1 MKKKSYTKII
11 FALILFVG
19 SFSFVVSKTNAAT
32 ISTPANNL
40 GLVGYW
46 SFNEGTSTTATDF
59 SGNNNTGSIINM
71 DIPATATSGWGN
83 GKFGKGL
90 NFDGAGDYVTMDGV
104 ANDVSAT
111 SFAFSIWIKPSW
123 TAGFDTVL
131 AVNTAALGNQTQIFI
146 DNTLTVRVYD
156 GTQDATELSSSG
168 SVVDGKW
175 HHVVYSR
182 SGATGTLYVDGVSQG
197 THNNSDT
204 FTGTDLWSLGQE
216 FDGGPNPSDYFQG
229 SMDEVRIYSRP
240 LAQADVTALYRTGL
254 TTVNS
259 AVGQLSVVP
268 NGLIGYWTLDGGKM
282 TDTLAYD
289 SSSSGNTLTT
299 QGGATKTVG
308 KVGQSLNMDAV
319 DDVLFCTDANCGG
332 TTGGKLDMGSRDFT
346 LMAWINPESGGSS
359 CNLSGRV
366 VGKIGDD
373 EPEGYY
379 FGIGNQYIC
388 AAIRRSGEVS
398 STADGSTVPLN
409 EWSHI
414 AVVFDRDG
422 NMTRYLNG
430 VQTGTQDNI
439 SAQAGSVD
447 HPLNFCIG
455 GRDGGAGCIERM
467 FDGRIDEVRV
477 YERVLTVGEIKQ
489 VYNASAGAKI
499 NSSQNVAQG
508 SSLNSGLIGL
518 WSFNGL
524 DLTDR
529 VYDRSVSANHGYI
542 NGVATS
548 TAKTTGKLGQ
558 GLSFDGID
566 DYVYLGDPASI
577 RPSNLTYITMSAWIK
592 NDSFINANYLIAK
605 DDGVGTNATNMS
617 FRNTAEA
624 RCGVGGTSVTSSGLG
639 LLAGVWYNFTC
650 TYDGS
655 NIIMYVNGVNVVS
668 TAKTGAIADSAGNPW
683 IIGGRGL
690 PGGDIVLGKLDEVRL
705 YDRPLTATEVKQLY
719 LLGR

>member
-1 MKKKSYTKII
+1 M
-11 FALILFVG
+11 
-19 SFSFVVSKTNAAT
+19 
-32 ISTPANNL
+32 
-40 GLVGYW
+40 
-46 SFNEGTSTTATDF
+46 
-59 SGNNNTGSIINM
+59 
-71 DIPATATSGWGN
+71 
-83 GKFGKGL
+83 
-90 NFDGAGDYVTMDGV
+90 
-104 ANDVSAT
+104 
-111 SFAFSIWIKPSW
+111 
-123 TAGFDTVL
+123 
-131 AVNTAALGNQTQIFI
+131 
-146 DNTLTVRVYD
+146 
-156 GTQDATELSSSG
+156 
-168 SVVDGKW
+168 
-175 HHVVYSR
+175 
-182 SGATGTLYVDGVSQG
+182 DGVSQG

-240 LAQADVTALYRTGL
+240 LAQADVTALYNTGL
-254 TTVNS
+254 ITVNS
-259 AVGQLSVVP
+259 SIGQLSVVP

-332 TTGGKLDMGSRDFT
+332 TTGGKMDMGSRDFT

-430 VQTGTQDNI
+430 VQTGTQDDI

-447 HPLNFCIG
+447 HPHNFCIG
-455 GRDGGAGCIERM
+455 ARDGGAGCIERM

-489 VYNASAGAKI
+489 VYNASAGSKM
-499 NSSQNVAQG
+499 NSSQNVLNG
-508 SSLNSGLIGL
+508 SSLQSGLVGM

-529 VYDRSVSANHGYI
+529 VYDRSGNGHDGYFI
-542 NGVATS
+542 GGATS
-548 TAKTTGKLGQ
+548 SAKTTGKVGQ
-558 GLSFDGID
+558 AINFDG
-566 DYVYLGDPASI
+566 V
-577 RPSNLTYITMSAWIK
+577 
-592 NDSFINANYLIAK
+592 NDSVLIAHSSLLDLDMTESATFSFWINK
-605 DDGVGTNATNMS
+605 RSASANAGAIYKRTSGSAGYSIDIFTSGAVS
-617 FRNTAEA
+617 FTIGDLFSNNNRIGND
-624 RCGVGGTSVTSSGLG
+624 TSSTMNLNQ
-639 LLAGVWYNFTC
+639 WYHVAV

-655 NIIMYVNGVNVVS
+655 INSSGIKIYFDGVLQPMTSAIDNWGGGSSSNGLDFS
-668 TAKTGAIADSAGNPW
+668 LGARETGTSRLLD
-683 IIGGRGL
+683 
-690 PGGDIVLGKLDEVRL
+690 GKMDEVRM
-705 YDRPLTATEVKQLY
+705 YNRVLTTDEIKQLY